1 MADDP
6 ALAVGAAARGGYLA
20 RRMTIHRQIWIDGEL
35 VPWEQATVHVLSH
48 SLQRGSLI
56 FDYMSVYETS
66 RGPAVF
72 RLPDHVSRLLHSA
85 ELVGLPLALGAPE
98 IEAAILLTVRA
109 NPGAKAVKVSAY
121 LPSIEVDVVPL
132 DPRVAVAIAAYDP
145 QADINAGKPNP
156 PHRPATLK
164 IWIEKAVKNRR
175 EDIVPPQAKVSANY
189 TSPMQAKWNARR
201 AGYDEILLVDEDGYV
216 AEGPTTN
223 VFLVDA
229 DGVVAT
235 PPEAKVL
242 LGVTRRS
249 ILELARA
256 EGLRAEERQ
265 IRPEALALAA
275 EVFLTGTTAGV
286 WPVESID
293 GEKVG
298 QGAPG
303 PTSERLAKRFRA
315 VTRGD
320 DPAFAH
326 WLTLVNPS

>member
-1 MADDP
+1 MTD
-6 ALAVGAAARGGYLA
+6 AAAPTPA
-20 RRMTIHRQIWIDGEL
+20 PASHRRIWLDGEL
-35 VPWEQATVHVLSH
+35 IPWERATVHVLSH

-56 FDYMSVYETS
+56 FDYMGVYETS

-72 RLPDHVSRLLHSA
+72 RLPEHVARFLRSA
-85 ELVGLPLALGAPE
+85 ELVGLPLAWGAPQ
-98 IEAAILLTVRA
+98 IGAAILETVRA

-132 DPRVAVAIAAYDP
+132 DPHVAVAIAAYDP
-145 QADINAGKPNP
+145 QADINAGKPRP
-156 PHRPATLK
+156 AHRPRYLK
-164 IWIEKAVKNRR
+164 VWIEKTVKNRR
-175 EDIVPPQAKVSANY
+175 EDIVPPHAKVSANY

-201 AGYDEILLVDEDGYV
+201 AGYDEILLVDEEGCV

-223 VFLVDA
+223 VFMVDA
-229 DGVVAT
+229 DGVLAT
-235 PPEAKVL
+235 PPEQRVL

-249 ILELARA
+249 ILELARH
-256 EGLRAEERQ
+256 EGLAVEERR
-265 IRPEALALAA
+265 IRPEQLMDAD

-298 QGAPG
+298 RGVPG
-303 PTSERLAKRFRA
+303 PVSERLAERFRA
-315 VTRGD
+315 VTRGE

-326 WLTLVNPS
+326 WLTPVND

>member
-1 MADDP
+1 MGTSSA
-6 ALAVGAAARGGYLA
+6 G
-20 RRMTIHRQIWIDGEL
+20 HRQIWIDGEL
-35 VPWEQATVHVLSH
+35 VPWEKATVHVLSH

-56 FDYMSVYETS
+56 FDYMSVYETPH
-66 RGPAVF
+66 GPAVF
-72 RLPDHVSRLLHSA
+72 RMPEHVARLLHSA
-85 ELVGLPLALGAPE
+85 ELVGLPLTMDARA
-98 IEAAILLTVRA
+98 IEAAILTTVRA
-109 NPGAKAVKVSAY
+109 NPGATAVKVSAY

-132 DPRVAVAIAAYDP
+132 DPHVAVAVAAYDP
-145 QADINAGKPNP
+145 QADVNAGKPTQ

-175 EDIVPPQAKVSANY
+175 EDIVPPQAKVSGNY

-229 DGVVAT
+229 QGVLAT

-242 LGVTRRS
+242 LGVTRSS
-249 ILELARA
+249 ILELARS
-256 EGLRAEERQ
+256 EGITTQERR
-265 IRPEALALAA
+265 ILPDELASAA

-286 WPVESID
+286 WPVESVD
-293 GEKVG
+293 GHKIAG
-298 QGAPG
+298 GAPG
-303 PTSERLAKRFRA
+303 PVSARLAKRFRA
-315 VTRGD
+315 VTRGE

-326 WLTLVNPS
+326 WLAPVNKS